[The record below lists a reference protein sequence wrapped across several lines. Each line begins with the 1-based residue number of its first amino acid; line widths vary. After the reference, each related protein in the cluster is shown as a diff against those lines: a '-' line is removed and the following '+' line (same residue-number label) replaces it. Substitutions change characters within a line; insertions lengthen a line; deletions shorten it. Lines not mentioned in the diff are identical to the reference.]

1 MREVV
6 IVDAVRSPIG
16 RRNGGLSRMHS
27 NELLG
32 DVLVGLLE
40 RSNLTGEEVDHVV
53 GGCVLQLGM
62 QAANVTRNAWLSA
75 GLPLEVPAATVNA
88 QCGSSQEA
96 LLMAH
101 AQIAGGLADIAIAC
115 GVEVMS
121 RIPLG
126 SNAPP
131 DGPYGNPR
139 GGRYASVHEPTI
151 QFEGADRIAE
161 RWNLGRDE
169 LDRFAK
175 TSQDRAARA
184 WDQNRFGTQI
194 VPVEAPAVDDRG
206 ATVGFETLIRD
217 EGIRPTTIEGLAG
230 LRSIQSARVPA
241 GRHTAGN
248 SSQVSDGASAVLL
261 MSREKAD
268 ELGLPVRARIV
279 DSVLVGSDPVLML
292 TGPIPATAKILDW
305 TGLALADLD
314 IVEINEA
321 FASVVCAWVKEFGAD
336 TDRVNVNG
344 GAIALGHPV
353 GATGT
358 ILITKALY
366 ELERSGGRY
375 GLITMCCGGG
385 LGTATIIERLRPE
398 V

>member
-16 RRNGGLSRMHS
+16 KRNGGLAQTHS

-32 DVLVGLLE
+32 DILAGLLD
-40 RSNLTGEEVDHVV
+40 RNNLTGAEVDHVI

-62 QAANVTRNAWLSA
+62 QAANVTRNAWLAA
-75 GLPLEVPAATVNA
+75 GLPSEVPAATVNA
-88 QCGSSQEA
+88 QCGSAQEA
-96 LLMAH
+96 MLMAH

-126 SNAPP
+126 SNMPP

-139 GGRYASVHEPTI
+139 GGRYAEVYEPTI

-161 RWNLGRDE
+161 RWNLSRE
-169 LDRFAK
+169 ALDRFAK
-175 TSQDRAARA
+175 TSQDRAALA
-184 WDQNRFGTQI
+184 WEQDRFGTQI
-194 VPVEAPAVDDRG
+194 IPVEAPFLDENG
-206 ATVGFETLIRD
+206 AIAGTRTVTRD
-217 EGIRPTTIEGLAG
+217 EGIRATALETLAG
-230 LRSIQSARVPA
+230 LRTVQPARVPPS
-241 GRHTAGN
+241 RHTAGN

-261 MSREKAD
+261 MSRERAD
-268 ELGLPVRARIV
+268 RLRRPARARIV

-292 TGPIPATAKILDW
+292 TGPIPATAKILAR
-305 TGLALADLD
+305 TGLTLADID
-314 IVEINEA
+314 VVEINEA
-321 FASVVCAWVKEFGAD
+321 FAAVVGAWAAEFDAD
-336 TDRVNVNG
+336 MSRVNING

-358 ILITKALY
+358 ILVTKALY

-385 LGTATIIERLRPE
+385 LGTATVIERLA
-398 V
+398 